1 MKVFIDRKDISKE
14 YCNIGTDHSFL
25 RNKLKETWVS
35 GVWKEIWISLR
46 VYANYIFDV
55 NDIFS
60 TDSDRLF

>member
-14 YCNIGTDHSFL
+14 YCNISTDHNFL

-35 GVWKEIWISLR
+35 GVWREIWISLR